1 VRAQVCAIAVLGKVG
16 VELDGVLTDHVEF
29 GGEGVEVANYT
40 LEFLCQGAVFFVE
53 SFVVVGVMGVGVA

>member
-1 VRAQVCAIAVLGKVG
+1 
-16 VELDGVLTDHVEF
+16 VEF